1 MRASGTHASELE
13 MRHKNVKVSSMDR
26 KLSKD
31 VKLILENRMQKNK
44 GKEDTMASS
53 MIHLA
58 IVQEMRKEI
67 SFRDINPPVSLGWF
81 CQMGRWPGNSHLKKK
96 ICENTRYTYDLEFFR
111 DRYGKYMEK
120 DDLYLGYYLHL
131 IQDMLYRRFMYGEHG
146 WNSSVPGNVEKLHRD
161 YEILNE
167 YVSKKYGL
175 FQEMIQELDLTE
187 DPLAQLAEFDVKDL
201 IEEVRG
207 EFVQRKE
214 EKLSILT
221 RQMADEYI
229 VRATEFCV
237 EELKALSKGKS
248 GLDSTVWSWEKPEN
262 ISHGKLNQK
271 LNAKIENM

>member
-1 MRASGTHASELE
+1 
-13 MRHKNVKVSSMDR
+13 
-26 KLSKD
+26 
-31 VKLILENRMQKNK
+31 
-44 GKEDTMASS
+44 MASS

-58 IVQEMRKEI
+58 IVQEMRKEV
-67 SFRDINPPVSLGWF
+67 SFRDINRLFLGVILPD
-81 CQMGRWPGNSHLKKK
+81 GTVAGNSHLKKK

-146 WNSSVPGNVEKLHRD
+146 WNSSVPGNVEKLYRD

-175 FQEMIQELDLTE
+175 SQEMIQKLDLTE
-187 DPLAQLAEFDVKDL
+187 EPLAQLAEFDVKDL
-201 IEEVRG
+201 IKEVRR
-207 EFVQRKE
+207 EFTQRKE
-214 EKLSILT
+214 EKLFILT
-221 RQMADEYI
+221 RQMANEYI

-237 EELKALSKGKS
+237 EELKALSEGKS

-262 ISHGKLNQK
+262 ISHEKLNQK